1 MKKSLLLGLA
11 VLFGAVVYAQEQNL
25 LNLRLEARGDYQRE
39 YFDGSAVDDNCGF
52 KGKFLNLRADGE
64 IGGGFSYSLRQR
76 LNKEHSDA
84 SFFDATDWV
93 YLAYKT
99 GDWEFSAGKQVV
111 AIGGF
116 EYDAAPI
123 DLYFC
128 SEWWNNIP
136 CYRLGGTVA
145 YTFAGDS
152 HSDKFSFQ
160 ICESPFRGD
169 ITLADGSVHKQEE
182 MFAYN
187 LMWASS
193 HGWFSSL
200 YSVNFVEYLP
210 GKFVNYISL
219 GNRFHMGRVT
229 VDLDLMNRAAS
240 GQAFLGKDFS
250 VIGKVAWAPTEK
262 LNLFAK
268 ASYDVNNTS
277 TNKDY
282 LVSADTEIT
291 RVGAGVEFFPL
302 KDARNDVRIHAAGSY
317 SFGDNTNPAGVLLD
331 SYTYLSVGVTWRMNL
346 LSFKQ

>member
-1 MKKSLLLGLA
+1 MKKGLLLGLA
-11 VLFGAVVYAQEQNL
+11 TLFGAMVFAQEQNL
-25 LNLRLEARGDYQRE
+25 LNLKFEARGDYQRE
-39 YFDGSAVDDNCGF
+39 YFDGSAVDDNSGF
-52 KGKFLNLRADGE
+52 KGQFFNVRADGD

-76 LNKEHSDA
+76 LNKKHADA
-84 SFFDATDWV
+84 SFFDATDWL
-93 YLAYKT
+93 YLSYKT
-99 GDWEFSAGKQVV
+99 GNWDFSAGKQVV

-128 SEWWNNIP
+128 SEWWYNIP
-136 CYRLGGTVA
+136 CYRWGGTVS
-145 YTFAGDS
+145 YTFGNDAR
-152 HSDKFSFQ
+152 SDKFSFQ
-160 ICESPFRGD
+160 ICESPFRSD
-169 ITLADGSVHKQEE
+169 IVLDDGSTKKQEE

-187 LMWASS
+187 FMWVSSHDWFASS
-193 HGWFSSL
+193 

-219 GNRFHMGRVT
+219 GNKFTMGNVT

-240 GQAFLGKDFS
+240 GQAFVGKDFS
-250 VIGKVAWAPTEK
+250 VIGKVAWAPTKK

-268 ASYDVNNTS
+268 ASYDVNNTD
-277 TNKDY
+277 TGKDY

-317 SFGDNTNPAGVLLD
+317 SFGENTNPAGVLLD
-331 SYTYLSVGVTWRMNL
+331 NYTYLSVGITWRMNL
-346 LSFKQ
+346 LNL